1 MLHHPQLSI
10 IHKRR
15 CINHCIYAC
24 TCQRK
29 KYMANVFHNQV
40 GSLFLFVWTYCLQI
54 IWFSRWNNKNE
65 IVWDLEVLISGEGG
79 EWGQGINS
87 IQIFVELQNRTVCNN
102 ANMPVEIVETMA
114 KIKIQNSF
122 CGFLYQDFFSPLK
135 HNCLKVFHLCF
146 ALHC

>member
-1 MLHHPQLSI
+1 MYLSKEEIYGKSVPQSG
-10 IHKRR
+10 
-15 CINHCIYAC
+15 
-24 TCQRK
+24 RK
-29 KYMANVFHNQV
+29 PF
-40 GSLFLFVWTYCLQI
+40 FVWTYCLQI

-122 CGFLYQDFFSPLK
+122 CGFLYQDFFFPFKAQLSKSIPFMFCFTLLRK
-135 HNCLKVFHLCF
+135 NNLVPTFHIVVFT
-146 ALHC
+146 